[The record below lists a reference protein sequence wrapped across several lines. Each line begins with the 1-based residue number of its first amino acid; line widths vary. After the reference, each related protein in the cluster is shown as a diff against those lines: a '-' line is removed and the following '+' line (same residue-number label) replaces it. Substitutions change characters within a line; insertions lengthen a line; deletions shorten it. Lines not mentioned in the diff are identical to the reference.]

1 MLSANFSMINK
12 SQIIKTYRLT
22 STEADSNVTLEP
34 DVITA
39 RELESVEARHK
50 SLSLMVLFPLPKYRR
65 ISSAAIFIRDNI
77 LILLIVLHSL
87 RDAVSREPAVDRRR
101 LYFNRQHKIVP
112 NFSGLNL
119 AAMLSDNFH
128 KTSRRRP
135 SISNSSSSS
144 KHGDVEA

>member
-1 MLSANFSMINK
+1 MINK